1 MPGSVEVSVS
11 GHTLTIDGV
20 DLGSALVNVNARTRG
35 GLATQEFKVV
45 VDRPTA
51 RLNSAPAFQG
61 ISSRKVIPQGTR
73 FSLNVAQ
80 YFSDP
85 EGDALTYTAKQGSP
99 VVIWSIA
106 GNTPVPRG
114 AVTASFVSAGQAWRD
129 RHQARL
135 FADQDHRDRSG
146 RIAR

>member
-1 MPGSVEVSVS
+1 M
-11 GHTLTIDGV
+11 
-20 DLGSALVNVNARTRG
+20 
-35 GLATQEFKVV
+35 

-73 FSLNVAQ
+73 FSLDVAQ
-80 YFSDP
+80 YFSDL

-99 VVIWSIA
+99 VVIWTIT

-114 AVTASFVSAGQAWRD
+114 AVTASFVSAG
-129 RHQARL
+129 RL
-135 FADQDHRDRSG
+135 GVTGTRPGFSRIRITATDPGGLPVSG
-146 RIAR
+146 A